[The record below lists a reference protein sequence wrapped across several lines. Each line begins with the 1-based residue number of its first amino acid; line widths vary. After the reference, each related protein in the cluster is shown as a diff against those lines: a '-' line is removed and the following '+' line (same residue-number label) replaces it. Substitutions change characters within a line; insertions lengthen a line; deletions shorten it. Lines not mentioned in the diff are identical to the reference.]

1 MALYETTKETPIGE
15 VIAWRTDRGLV
26 ALGFLDGIGALRL
39 SLERRFEGAPVV
51 ADPSPEVG
59 DAVEYYFSGSTGAL
73 DDLAVD
79 LYGTDLQMRIW
90 EALRRVPAGTTASY
104 GELAA
109 EVTTSPR
116 VVGNA
121 MAANP
126 VCLALPCH
134 RVIRSDGSWNGYAYG
149 NDRKRWLLEHEGR
162 ATGIRN
168 AERVKPARRIAS

>member
-1 MALYETTKETPIGE
+1 MVLFKTTRETPIGE
-15 VIAWRTDRGLV
+15 VTAWRTDHGVV
-26 ALGFLDGIGALRL
+26 ALGFSDGIEALRL
-39 SLERRFEGAPVV
+39 SLERRFQGTPAV

-59 DAVEYYFSGSTGAL
+59 DAIEAYFSGSTDAL

-79 LYGTDLQMRIW
+79 LEGTDLQVRIW
-90 EALRRVPAGTTASY
+90 KALRGVPAGTTTSY
-104 GELAA
+104 GELATEMA
-109 EVTTSPR
+109 TSPR

-134 RVIRSDGSWNGYAYG
+134 RVIRSDGSWHGYAHG
-149 NDRKRWLLEHEGR
+149 NDRKSWLLEHER
-162 ATGIRN
+162 CAAPIRN